1 MAKLWHEKLKAYQ
14 RCLSFISRTEAL
26 IADATEAAS
35 VLDHLDR
42 ASESIAENIVNG
54 NSQWSPDTK
63 CRYFDIARGSA
74 HECAACMDVCHAKG
88 LISRTRRDEEKEG
101 LRQIVNMLV
110 GLIRSQ
116 QWEVRGPAAEY
127 VAADKQQP
135 ARIYFDHERLEVY
148 QSGLGL
154 VGWVNADGREAE
166 MGVRRWRKVDAL
178 ATSIVLNI
186 AEGNGRSQTSDHR
199 SFLDIA
205 HRSALKA
212 ALQLD
217 LAGVKT
223 SRPLTDLDE
232 GKVILGSIVRM
243 LLGMRGYFEE
253 GD

>member
-1 MAKLWHEKLKAYQ
+1 
-14 RCLSFISRTEAL
+14 
-26 IADATEAAS
+26 
-35 VLDHLDR
+35 
-42 ASESIAENIVNG
+42 
-54 NSQWSPDTK
+54 
-63 CRYFDIARGSA
+63 
-74 HECAACMDVCHAKG
+74 
-88 LISRTRRDEEKEG
+88 
-101 LRQIVNMLV
+101 
-110 GLIRSQ
+110 
-116 QWEVRGPAAEY
+116 
-127 VAADKQQP
+127 
-135 ARIYFDHERLEVY
+135 
-148 QSGLGL
+148 
-154 VGWVNADGREAE
+154 